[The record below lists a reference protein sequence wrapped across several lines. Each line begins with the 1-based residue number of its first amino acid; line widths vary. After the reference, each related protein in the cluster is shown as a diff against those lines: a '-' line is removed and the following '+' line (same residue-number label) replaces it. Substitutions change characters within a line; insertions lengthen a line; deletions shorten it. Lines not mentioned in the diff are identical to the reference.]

1 MLELK
6 DAPRATPVV
15 AVTGANG
22 YVGSLA
28 TAGFRQ
34 AGFSVRRLVRGG
46 GTGRDD
52 FAYTLDREVPGA
64 ALEGVDTLVHC
75 AYDFTVTQRRQ
86 VWATNVLGTQRL
98 IAAAGSAGVRR
109 SVFISS
115 MSAYPGTR
123 QLYGLAKLA
132 GEAMALSYGMCVVR
146 LGLVYGPNSGGMAG
160 ALRRLASLPLIPLPG
175 SRCCQYMLH
184 EDDLAHAL
192 PVLARADPPDRAVG
206 LAHPVPVPI
215 SRLLRRQETG
225 RTGRLPVIVPVPW
238 RPVYWAMRAAE
249 LTPVHLPLRADSLL
263 GLVRPAPRVPLTE
276 HLRTLGL
283 ELRPFQ
289 SC

>member
-1 MLELK
+1 MLEPK
-6 DAPRATPVV
+6 EAPHAAPVV

-28 TAGFRQ
+28 AAGFRR

-46 GTGRDD
+46 GNGRDD
-52 FAYTLDREVPGA
+52 FDYTLDSEVPSA
-64 ALEGVDTLVHC
+64 ALDGVDTLVHC

-123 QLYGLAKLA
+123 QIYGLAKLA
-132 GEAMALSYGMCVVR
+132 GEAMALSNGMCVVR
-146 LGLVYGPNSGGMAG
+146 LGLVYGPNPQGMAG
-160 ALRRLASLPLIPLPG
+160 ALRRLARLPILPLPG
-175 SRCCQYMLH
+175 SRCRQYTLH

-192 PVLARADPPDRAVG
+192 PVLACADPPDRAVG
-206 LAHPVPVPI
+206 LAHPIPVPI
-215 SRLLRRQETG
+215 SRLLRRQQTG
-225 RTGRLPVIVPVPW
+225 PPGRLPVIVPVPW
-238 RPVYWAMRAAE
+238 QPAYWAMRAME
-249 LTPVHLPLRADSLL
+249 LTPIRLPLRADSLL
-263 GLVRPAPRVPLTE
+263 GLVHPAPRVPLAE
-276 HLRTLGL
+276 HLRALGL
-283 ELRPFQ
+283 DVRPFQ